1 MVVALMVG
9 VTVVSLVTARR
20 DVNVRVAEIRRVEV
34 ERATREAARLVPDVA
49 RALEAHDT
57 AAMRALLERAVGRGA
72 AAGVI
77 VFDAGSDRVTT
88 SADVTPA
95 LVERTRDVVQAAEGR
110 PYTEWVSTGDADL
123 QISTHLVARD
133 GGTLGTLALI
143 SDGSR
148 VVHAPWTLWKSE
160 LVGVLWQVITI
171 VALTVLL
178 VRWSVLAPL
187 TQMAR
192 WMSEQRANVAG
203 AIGSKTPP
211 TENLFQPLAQEVA
224 HLVSSLEVARASARE
239 EARLRDAAAS
249 RWTAERLRAHVQ
261 KALAG
266 RSLFVISNR
275 EPYIHMRTN
284 GTIETLVPASGLVTA
299 LEPILRACNGTW
311 IAHGSGSADREVV
324 DENDRIRVPAR
335 EPEYTLRRV
344 WLTPDEEEG
353 YYYGFSNEGLWPL
366 CHIAH
371 TRPLFRASDW
381 AHYQVANRKFARATL
396 DELQNATA
404 PIVLI
409 QDYHFALLPALLKAE
424 RPDAQIAVF
433 WHIPWP
439 NPEAFGICP
448 WQADLLD
455 GLLGADL
462 IGFHTQ
468 AHCNNFL
475 ETVDRA
481 LESQVDW
488 ENFTVRRNGHVTSV
502 KPFPISVARPE
513 PLSFAESRLSQGAQR
528 EALLSSL
535 GVSAH
540 LLGVGVDR
548 MDYTKGIVERFL
560 GIERFLERWPEF
572 VGQFTF
578 AQLAAPSRSRI
589 PRYREF
595 ELAVE
600 AEANRINERF
610 QTSTWRPILLR
621 RRHHGH
627 DEILKF
633 YRAADLCLVTS
644 LHDGM
649 NLVAKEFVASRD
661 DEDGVLILS
670 RFAGASGELHDAL
683 VVNPYDTDELAA
695 AIHQALTMS
704 DVERTDRMG
713 RMHHSVLENNVYRWA
728 GTLISALARSSS
740 RSDRTDSRNPRSDAT
755 SEIAVGK

>member
-1 MVVALMVG
+1 MVG

-20 DVNVRVAEIRRVEV
+20 DVSVRVAEIRRVEV
-34 ERATREAARLVPDVA
+34 ERVNREAARLLPDAA
-49 RALEAHDT
+49 RAMEGRDT
-57 AAMRALLERAVGRGA
+57 SPLSALLERAVGRGV
-72 AAGVI
+72 AAGAI
-77 VFDAGSDRVTT
+77 VFDAGSDRVIATH
-88 SADVTPA
+88 DVTPA
-95 LVERTRDVVQAAEGR
+95 LIERTREVVHSAEGR
-110 PYTEWVSTGDADL
+110 PHIEYMSTGDADL
-123 QISTHLVARD
+123 QLSSYLITRE
-133 GGTLGTLALI
+133 GGTLGTLVLI

-148 VVHAPWTLWKSE
+148 VVHANWSLWQSE
-160 LVGVLWQVITI
+160 LIGVLWQVVAI
-171 VALTVLL
+171 VALTVVL

-187 TQMAR
+187 TQLAR
-192 WMSEQRANVAG
+192 WMRDQRGSVEG
-203 AIGSKTPP
+203 AVGPRTPP
-211 TENLFQPLAQEVA
+211 SSHFFKPLAQEVQ

-266 RSLFVISNR
+266 RNLFVISNR
-275 EPYIHMRTN
+275 EPYIHNRSN
-284 GTIETLVPASGLVTA
+284 GSIETQVPASGLVTA
-299 LEPILRACNGTW
+299 LEPILRACDGTW
-311 IAHGSGSADREVV
+311 IAHGSGNADREVV
-324 DENDRIRVPAR
+324 DENDRLRVPASD
-335 EPEYTLRRV
+335 PDYTLRRV
-344 WLTPDEEEG
+344 WLAPEEEEG

-371 TRPLFRASDW
+371 TRPVFRASDW

-396 DELQNATA
+396 DELRGAVA

-424 RPDAQIAVF
+424 RPDAQVALF

-468 AHCNNFL
+468 QHCNNFL

-488 ENFTVRRNGHVTSV
+488 ENFTVRRNGHLTSV
-502 KPFPISVARPE
+502 KPFPISVARPD
-513 PLSFAESRLSQGAQR
+513 PQTFAESRTPQSAQR
-528 EALLSSL
+528 AELLASL
-535 GVSAH
+535 GVSGH
-540 LLGVGVDR
+540 NLGVGVDR

-578 AQLAAPSRSRI
+578 AQIAAPSRSRI
-589 PRYREF
+589 QRYRDF
-595 ELAVE
+595 EAAVE
-600 AEANRINERF
+600 EEARRINDRF
-610 QTSTWRPILLR
+610 QTSSWRPILLR

-627 DEILKF
+627 EEILKF

-683 VVNPYDTDELAA
+683 MVNPYDIDQLAT

-728 GTLISALARSSS
+728 GTLISTLARSSKD
-740 RSDRTDSRNPRSDAT
+740 RS
-755 SEIAVGK
+755 IAM

>member
-1 MVVALMVG
+1 MMG
-9 VTVVSLVTARR
+9 VTVVSLLTARR
-20 DVNVRVAEIRRVEV
+20 DVSVRVAEIQRVEV
-34 ERATREAARLVPDVA
+34 ERANREAARLLPDVA
-49 RALEAHDT
+49 RAMESHDT
-57 AAMRALLERAVGRGA
+57 AGVRAQLERSVGRGGGS
-72 AAGVI
+72 AGAL
-77 VFDAGSDRVTT
+77 VFDAGSDRVIST
-88 SADVTPA
+88 ADITPS
-95 LVERTRDVVQAAEGR
+95 LVERTRDVVHSEEGR
-110 PYTEWVSTGDADL
+110 PHTEYVSTSDTDL
-123 QISTHLVARD
+123 QISTYLITRE
-133 GGTLGTLALI
+133 GGTLGTLVLVN
-143 SDGSR
+143 DGSR
-148 VVHAPWTLWKSE
+148 VVHAPWALWKSE
-160 LVGVLWQVITI
+160 LIGVLWQVLTI
-171 VALTVLL
+171 VALTVIL
-178 VRWSVLAPL
+178 VRWSVLTPL
-187 TQMAR
+187 RQLAR
-192 WMSEQRANVAG
+192 WMREQRASVAG
-203 AIGSKTPP
+203 AVGRTGTPP
-211 TENLFQPLAQEVA
+211 SSNLFKPLAQEVA

-275 EPYIHMRTN
+275 EPYIHNRSN
-284 GTIETLVPASGLVTA
+284 GNVETLVPASGLVTA
-299 LEPILRACNGTW
+299 LEPILRACDGTW
-311 IAHGSGSADREVV
+311 IAHGSGNADREVV
-324 DENDRIRVPAR
+324 DENDRLRVPAN

-344 WLTPDEEEG
+344 WLAPEEEEG

-371 TRPLFRASDW
+371 TRPVFRASDW

-396 DELQNATA
+396 DELRGAVG

-409 QDYHFALLPALLKAE
+409 QDYHFALLPALLKSE
-424 RPDAQIAVF
+424 RPDAQVALF

-468 AHCNNFL
+468 QHCNNFL

-488 ENFTVRRNGHVTSV
+488 ENFTVRRNGHLTSV
-502 KPFPISVARPE
+502 KPFPISVARPD
-513 PLSFAESRLSQGAQR
+513 PLAYAESRKPQSAQR
-528 EALLSSL
+528 AELLTSL
-535 GVSAH
+535 GVSAQH
-540 LLGVGVDR
+540 LGVGVDR

-572 VGQFTF
+572 VGQFSF
-578 AQLAAPSRSRI
+578 AQIAAPSRSRI

-595 ELAVE
+595 EQAVE
-600 AEANRINERF
+600 AEAKRINERF

-627 DEILKF
+627 EEILRF

-683 VVNPYDTDELAA
+683 IVNPYDIDELAT
-695 AIHQALTMS
+695 AIHRALTMS
-704 DVERTDRMG
+704 DIDRTDRMG
-713 RMHHSVLENNVYRWA
+713 RMHHTVLENNVYRWA
-728 GTLISALARSSS
+728 GTLISTLAHSSN
-740 RSDRTDSRNPRSDAT
+740 RSDQNARAASAR
-755 SEIAVGK
+755 

>member
-1 MVVALMVG
+1 MVG

-20 DVNVRVAEIRRVEV
+20 DVTVRVAEIRRVET
-34 ERATREAARLVPDVA
+34 ERAGREAARILPDAA
-49 RALEAHDT
+49 RAIEARDT
-57 AAMRALLERAVGRGA
+57 SGLRALLGRVVDRGGA
-72 AAGVI
+72 AGAI
-77 VFDAGSDRVTT
+77 VLDAGSDRVTA
-88 SADVTPA
+88 SEGITPS
-95 LVERTRDVVQAAEGR
+95 LIDRTREIVQGAEGR
-110 PYTEWVSTGDADL
+110 PITEYISTADADL
-123 QISTHLVARD
+123 QITTHLITRE
-133 GGTLGTLALI
+133 GGTLGTLVLVT
-143 SDGSR
+143 DGNR
-148 VVHAPWTLWKSE
+148 VVHAPWDLWKSE
-160 LVGVLWQVITI
+160 IISVLWQVITI
-171 VALTVLL
+171 VALTVVL

-187 TQMAR
+187 TQLAR
-192 WMSEQRANVAG
+192 WMKDQRASVAG
-203 AIGSKTPP
+203 AVGPKAPP
-211 TENLFQPLAQEVA
+211 TIHLFKPLAQEVA

-249 RWTAERLRAHVQ
+249 RWTAERLHAHVQ

-275 EPYIHMRTN
+275 EPYIHNRSN
-284 GTIETLVPASGLVTA
+284 GSIETLVPASGLVTA
-299 LEPILRACNGTW
+299 LEPILRACDGTW
-311 IAHGSGSADREVV
+311 IAHGSGNADREVV
-324 DENDRIRVPAR
+324 DANDRLRVPAND
-335 EPEYTLRRV
+335 PEYTLRRV
-344 WLTPDEEEG
+344 WLAPEEEEG

-371 TRPLFRASDW
+371 TRPVFRASDW

-396 DELQNATA
+396 DELRGANG

-424 RPDAQIAVF
+424 RPDAQVAVF

-448 WQADLLD
+448 WQKDLLD

-488 ENFTVRRNGHVTSV
+488 ENFTVRRNGHLTSV
-502 KPFPISVARPE
+502 KPFPISVARPD
-513 PLSFAESRLSQGAQR
+513 PLAYAESRKPQPVQR
-528 EALLSSL
+528 AELLTSL
-535 GVSAH
+535 GVSAQY
-540 LLGVGVDR
+540 LGVGVDR

-578 AQLAAPSRSRI
+578 AQIAAPSRSRI
-589 PRYREF
+589 QRYREF
-595 ELAVE
+595 ELAVDEE
-600 AEANRINERF
+600 ARRINDRF
-610 QTSTWRPILLR
+610 QTSSWKPILLR

-627 DEILKF
+627 EEILKF

-683 VVNPYDTDELAA
+683 IVNPYDTDELAT
-695 AIHQALTMS
+695 AIHEALTMS
-704 DVERTDRMG
+704 DIDRTDRMG

-728 GTLISALARSSS
+728 GTLISTLARSSKE
-740 RSDRTDSRNPRSDAT
+740 RSDVKGPRPESAA
-755 SEIAVGK
+755 EVELAN

>member
-1 MVVALMVG
+1 MVVALIVG

-34 ERATREAARLVPDVA
+34 ERATREAGRIMPDAA
-49 RALEAHDT
+49 RAMESRDT
-57 AAMRALLERAVGRGA
+57 SALRATLDRAVGRGG
-72 AAGVI
+72 AAGAL
-77 VFDAGSDRVTT
+77 VFDAGSDRVIA
-88 SADVTPA
+88 SEGVTPS
-95 LVERTRDVVQAAEGR
+95 LIERTRQIVHDEEGR
-110 PYTEWVSTGDADL
+110 PHVEYVSTADADL
-123 QISTHLVARD
+123 QISTHLIARD
-133 GGTLGTLALI
+133 GGTLGTLALV
-143 SDGSR
+143 SDANR
-148 VVHAPWTLWKSE
+148 VVHAPWNLWKSE
-160 LVGVLWQVITI
+160 LISVLWQVVTI

-178 VRWSVLAPL
+178 VRWSVLTPL
-187 TQMAR
+187 TQLAR
-192 WMSEQRANVAG
+192 WMRDQRASVAG
-203 AIGSKTPP
+203 EVGRTPP
-211 TENLFQPLAQEVA
+211 GVHLFKPLAQEVA

-266 RSLFVISNR
+266 RKLFVISNR
-275 EPYIHMRTN
+275 EPYIHQRTN
-284 GTIETLVPASGLVTA
+284 GSIETLVPASGLVTA
-299 LEPILRACNGTW
+299 LEPILRACDGTW

-324 DENDRIRVPAR
+324 DENDRLRVPAN
-335 EPEYTLRRV
+335 EAEYTLRRV
-344 WLTPDEEEG
+344 WLAPEEEEG

-371 TRPLFRASDW
+371 TRPVFRATDW
-381 AHYQVANRKFARATL
+381 AHYQVANRKFARAAL
-396 DELQNATA
+396 DELRAAQS

-409 QDYHFALLPALLKAE
+409 QDYHFALLPALLKQE
-424 RPDAQIAVF
+424 RPDAQVALF

-488 ENFTVRRNGHVTSV
+488 ENFTVRRNGHLTSV
-502 KPFPISVARPE
+502 KPFPISVARPD
-513 PLSFAESRLSQGAQR
+513 PLSFAESRKPQSVQR
-528 EALLSSL
+528 GELLTSL
-535 GVSAH
+535 GVTAQH
-540 LLGVGVDR
+540 LGVGVDR

-572 VGQFTF
+572 VGRFTF
-578 AQLAAPSRSRI
+578 AQIAAPSRSRI
-589 PRYREF
+589 QRYRDF
-595 ELAVE
+595 EIAVDEE
-600 AEANRINERF
+600 AKRINERF
-610 QTSTWRPILLR
+610 QTSTWKPILLR
-621 RRHHGH
+621 RKHHGH
-627 DEILKF
+627 EEILKF

-683 VVNPYDTDELAA
+683 VVNPYDTDELAK

-704 DVERTDRMG
+704 DIERTDRMG

-728 GTLISALARSSS
+728 GTLISTLARSSKE
-740 RSDRTDSRNPRSDAT
+740 RSDTRPLRSEPAA
-755 SEIAVGK
+755 EVELAN